1 MVNRIVLQG
10 RLTDDVELKKTQS
23 DVAYCEVTVAWSDKY
38 KDVETKCFLRV
49 KAWRHN
55 AEFLSKYFKKGQELV
70 VEGRMI
76 TEQWE
81 DQEGDKKSRTIC
93 QADSFNFCGPKKDNS
108 DNGSNDN
115 SDSNDEPKPS
125 ADDGFMQVPEGE
137 DDGLPINF

>member
-23 DVAYCEVTVAWSDKY
+23 DVSYCEVTVAWSDKY

-81 DQEGDKKSRTIC
+81 DQEGNKKSRTIC
-93 QADSFNFCGPKKDNS
+93 QRTNISSLKIKRTTSITTFPC
-108 DNGSNDN
+108 
-115 SDSNDEPKPS
+115 
-125 ADDGFMQVPEGE
+125 
-137 DDGLPINF
+137 